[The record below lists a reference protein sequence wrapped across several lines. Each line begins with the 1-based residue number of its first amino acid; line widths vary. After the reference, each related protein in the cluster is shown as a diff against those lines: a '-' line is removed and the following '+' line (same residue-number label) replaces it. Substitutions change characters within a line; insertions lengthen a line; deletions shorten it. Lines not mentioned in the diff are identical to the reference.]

1 MKKGEMITDL
11 TQGSV
16 TKCLVRFAIPFSF
29 AMLLQTA
36 YSIVD
41 MIVVGHYV
49 GTAGISAVSNGGNI
63 LSLFTFLGI
72 GLGNAGQTAISQLV
86 GKGDRDAVSR
96 MVGTMF
102 SSILVLAVIVTAI
115 CCCFTGTFLTWL
127 GVPQEAFDLAYSYL
141 MTCFCGMFFI
151 FGYNLVS
158 AIFRGIGDS
167 QRPLVFVAIAAVTN
181 IILDLFLVGLL
192 NMETL
197 GAALGTVI
205 SQGLSFIIALI
216 FLSRKRAQ
224 FVFDFRLRSF
234 RPDKA
239 CLRTLCKLGI
249 PMALQHTAV
258 SLSVLFVTSYI
269 NSFGVTASAVTGVGN
284 KLQQVV
290 FVVTNGLN
298 MAGTSII
305 GQSFGARK
313 HNRVKQTVGAI
324 FAISFAFCG
333 ILSILI
339 VLFPEQVFSIF
350 DNSPAVLA
358 MSHTY
363 VPIAVLNFIGESL
376 RVPYIAFINGI
387 GYPGMNFFMGILDGI
402 IMRVGLA
409 MLLGLVLG
417 MGIFGFWLGSTL
429 AGFAYGLLITP
440 YFLRGR
446 WKNRKL
452 VVQNI

>member
-1 MKKGEMITDL
+1 MEREEMITDL
-11 TQGSV
+11 TQGGV
-16 TKCLVRFAIPFSF
+16 TKCLVTLAIPFSF
-29 AMLLQTA
+29 ATLLQTA

-41 MIVVGHYV
+41 MIVVGQYV
-49 GTAGISAVSNGGNI
+49 GTAGLSAVSNGGNI

-86 GKGDRDAVSR
+86 GKGDRTAISR

-102 SSILVLAVIVTAI
+102 TSVLVLAVVVTAV

-141 MTCFCGMFFI
+141 LTCFGGMIFI

-167 QRPLVFVAIAAVTN
+167 RRPLLFVAIAAAVN
-181 IILDLFLVGLL
+181 VLLDVLFVGLL
-192 NMETL
+192 NMETF

-216 FLSRKRAQ
+216 FLTRKREQ

-269 NSFGVTASAVTGVGN
+269 NFFGVTASAVTGIGN
-284 KLQQVV
+284 KLQQVI
-290 FVVTNGLN
+290 FVVTSGLTT
-298 MAGTSII
+298 AGTSIV
-305 GQSFGARK
+305 GQNFGAGK
-313 HNRVKQTVGAI
+313 HIRVKKTVGTI
-324 FAISFAFCG
+324 FVIAFVFCG
-333 ILSILI
+333 LMSVLI
-339 VLFPEQVFSIF
+339 VLFPEWIFSIF
-350 DNSPAVLA
+350 DKSPDVLL
-358 MSHTY
+358 MCRMY
-363 VPIAVLNFIGESL
+363 VPIAVLNFTGESL
-376 RVPYIAFINGI
+376 RAPYIAFINGI

-440 YFLRGR
+440 YFLSGR
-446 WKNRKL
+446 WKDRKL
-452 VVQNI
+452 VV